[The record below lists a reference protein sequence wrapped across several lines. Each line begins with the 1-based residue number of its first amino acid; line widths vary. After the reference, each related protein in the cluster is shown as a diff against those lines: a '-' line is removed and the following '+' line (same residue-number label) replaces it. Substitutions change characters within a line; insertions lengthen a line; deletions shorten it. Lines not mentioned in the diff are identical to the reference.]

1 MTHGPDGTTRH
12 IQHKKTSEL
21 VTLIAKKFNKFN
33 NLYYFGKFYNKRYI
47 PKSLKRINAT
57 ELEIKIKLVNI
68 YQSVLKTIH
77 RYWFHF
83 LPYENWVLASKY
95 NVTLL

>member
-1 MTHGPDGTTRH
+1 MTYGPDGTIRH

-21 VTLIAKKFNKFN
+21 VTLIAKKFIKFN

-47 PKSLKRINAT
+47 SKFLKRMSAS

-83 LPYENWVLASKY
+83 VPYENWILASKY

>member
-47 PKSLKRINAT
+47 PKSLKRIITTN
-57 ELEIKIKLVNI
+57 LKL
-68 YQSVLKTIH
+68 K
-77 RYWFHF
+77 
-83 LPYENWVLASKY
+83 
-95 NVTLL
+95 

>member
-1 MTHGPDGTTRH
+1 M
-12 IQHKKTSEL
+12 S
-21 VTLIAKKFNKFN
+21 A
-33 NLYYFGKFYNKRYI
+33 
-47 PKSLKRINAT
+47 S

-77 RYWFHF
+77 KYWFHF
-83 LPYENWVLASKY
+83 VPYENWILASKY